1 MVTINDLETLEQ
13 YIRDS
18 IEANQLEELGNLLSD
33 EHPVD
38 IADAIDR
45 LDEDQQVLVFQ
56 LLPQEQAAEVL
67 GATSA
72 DATRKL
78 IAQLPRDLAGDLLET
93 MPSDDAAE
101 ILSEDVPDQQHVL
114 LEAMEREEAD
124 EVRNLLRYPPQSAG
138 RLMTEKFVHV
148 SADMTAAQTLDHLRQ
163 IDPEVET
170 ISNLYVLDTTRH
182 LQGVVTLRE
191 IITNSQEQPLSSFM
205 LTEPITVTPEI
216 DQEEVARLVSQYD
229 LLSLPVVSPEGCMLG
244 IITVDDVIDV
254 LVEEGTE
261 DVLRFGGVEGGSAD
275 ETYFS
280 TPIWRA
286 VRRRVGWLMLL
297 FLTGT
302 LTINVLGFFET
313 ALSQVVALSFFIPLL
328 IGTGGNTGAQTVSTI
343 IRGMALGEIR
353 KRDALKVTFREL
365 ASGLLLGTLLGLIAF
380 GLALF
385 IGNTI
390 DPDNRIRLAGV
401 VGLSIVAI
409 CTWSNVIG
417 ALVPLGAKKLK
428 LDPALVSAPMITTL
442 VDASGLAIYM
452 LIAKALLGI

>member
-1 MVTINDLETLEQ
+1 MVTINELETLEQ
-13 YIRDS
+13 YIQGA
-18 IEANQLEELGNLLSD
+18 IEANQLEELGDVLSD

-38 IADAIDR
+38 IADVIDR
-45 LDEDQQVLVFQ
+45 LDEDEQILVLQ
-56 LLPQEQAAEVL
+56 LLPQDQAAEVL
-67 GATSA
+67 GASSA
-72 DATRKL
+72 ATTRKL
-78 IAQLPRDLAGDLLET
+78 IAQLPRDLAGDLLEI

-101 ILSEDVPDQQHVL
+101 ILSEDVPDQQQVL
-114 LEAMEREEAD
+114 LEAMEQEEAD

-138 RLMTEKFVHV
+138 RLMTEKFVRV
-148 SADMTAAQTLDHLRQ
+148 SAEMTTSQTLDYLRQ
-163 IDPEVET
+163 VDPEVET
-170 ISNLYVLDTTRH
+170 ISNLYVLDTTGH
-182 LQGVVTLRE
+182 LQGVVALRE
-191 IITNSQEQPLSSFM
+191 IITNAQEQTLSSFM

-229 LLSLPVVSPEGCMLG
+229 LLSLPIVSAEGRMLG

-261 DVLRFGGVEGGSAD
+261 DVLRFGGVEGGAAD

-297 FLTGT
+297 FLTST

-353 KRDALKVTFREL
+353 KRDAFKVTFREL

-385 IGNTI
+385 IGNTL